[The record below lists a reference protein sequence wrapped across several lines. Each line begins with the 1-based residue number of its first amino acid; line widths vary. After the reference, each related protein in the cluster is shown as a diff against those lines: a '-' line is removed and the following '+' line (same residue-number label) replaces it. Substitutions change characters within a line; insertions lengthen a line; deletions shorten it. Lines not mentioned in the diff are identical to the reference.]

1 MPPGG
6 GGGTK
11 GTLPGDMIF
20 SAINVTGVGPPGRI
34 GGTGP
39 GGGGVGPFAILL
51 AEPGRTTVS
60 ESLML
65 GLVFESGPLE
75 SASNLYAFLLASK

>member
-11 GTLPGDMIF
+11 GTFSGKIIF
-20 SAINVTGVGPPGRI
+20 PATGVTGVGPPGRI

-39 GGGGVGPFAILL
+39 GGGGVGPLAILL
-51 AEPGRTTVS
+51 AEPGRTAVS

-65 GLVFESGPLE
+65 GLVFESGALE
-75 SASNLYAFLLASK
+75 SASDLYTFVLVSK

>member
-1 MPPGG
+1 MPPSGG
-6 GGGTK
+6 GGAK
-11 GTLPGDMIF
+11 GTLSGGIIF
-20 SAINVTGVGPPGRI
+20 SAIGVTGVGPPGKI

-51 AEPGRTTVS
+51 AEPGRTAVS

-65 GLVFESGPLE
+65 GLVLESEPLE
-75 SASNLYAFLLASK
+75 SANDLYAFSLASK